1 MKHTLIDGTVIELLK
16 VVDVTEIK
24 DYGLDENTI
33 DQSTLSFTIRYKNG
47 KSKKISMNYHYS
59 DWFAVY
65 NDLKNLR
72 KELIEHWDKSK
83 LAND

>member
-47 KSKKISMNYHYS
+47 KSQKISMNYHYN